1 MRRNRM
7 ILSALALLLALAGGA
22 AASAQTGGQFCLRA
36 FEDRNGDGILNPGE
50 PFLTR
55 DVAAALLDAGGIV
68 IASALMDDSPTA
80 AQGVICFQ
88 FLPAGQYTMQ
98 VTSAAYTPTT
108 PDTVTAAIGAGTL
121 PTVVEF
127 GARRTDELAAAAV
140 TPTAPAGGALTLP
153 DSALARVGLSLLGA
167 LLVMGAL
174 AALGLLVYLLAV
186 RPRPAAPAT
195 PASAAPP
202 VRRTPTT
209 GSGTMPPVNTVS
221 DEYLNDMF
229 SLEDE
234 DDRP

>member
-1 MRRNRM
+1 MRRNR
-7 ILSALALLLALAGGA
+7 IFSTLALLLALAGGA
-22 AASAQTGGQFCLRA
+22 AASAQTGGQFCVRA
-36 FEDRNGDGILNPGE
+36 FEDRNGNQVLDPGE

-98 VTSAAYTPTT
+98 ITSAAYTPTT

-127 GARRTDELAAAAV
+127 GARRTDALAAAPTV
-140 TPTAPAGGALTLP
+140 TAPASGALTLP
-153 DSALARVGLSLLGA
+153 DSDLVRVGLSVLGA
-167 LLVMGAL
+167 LVVMGAL

-195 PASAAPP
+195 PASAVPP
-202 VRRTPTT
+202 VRRPPTT
-209 GSGTMPPVNTVS
+209 GSGTMPPVKAVS
-221 DEYLNDMF
+221 DDYLNDMF

-234 DDRP
+234 DKPER